1 MRLGVHYHEEMAAV
15 MGVNPTATQGV
26 RLAPR
31 WRGGVLGAEGE
42 GFEVARGRGLKW
54 RGKGG

>member
-31 WRGGVLGAEGE
+31 WRGGVLGAEEE
-42 GFEVARGRGLKW
+42 GFEVARERGL
-54 RGKGG
+54 RCLP